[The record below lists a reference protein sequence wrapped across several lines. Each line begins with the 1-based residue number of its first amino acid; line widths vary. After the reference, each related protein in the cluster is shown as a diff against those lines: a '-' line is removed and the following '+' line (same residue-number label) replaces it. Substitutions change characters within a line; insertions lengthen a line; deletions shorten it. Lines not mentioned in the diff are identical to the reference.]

1 MDIKAYNNLENINK
15 GKLPN
20 KIVEC
25 FAPYHFEKSGYPTKI
40 KKLNELSK
48 YFDVMQEN
56 RYFQNIESLQHI
68 TDEEFQILKK
78 IANKIKNFSNSFNK
92 FSLGRNTITRCLISK
107 RIIDNFLN
115 KKSTIL
121 EIGPGSGYFA
131 SFAYETNIK
140 YYGMEITQAFYLYQS
155 KFYKKVYNEDYANL
169 AETKNEKKINQI
181 PWWEWVSN
189 KIKIK
194 FDLIVANHVL
204 CEMHSNS
211 LIYTFKKSI
220 DLFKNPEEKI
230 IVSEGIGSREFSSP
244 EHVVYLLKNIGWN
257 LVHANENIYIFVHNS
272 SSKKFI
278 NNMKYKRKFNFQYL
292 RYIIRNDK
300 KNILNSFFFLLKFL
314 IKKDSYYHELENRI
328 LKNYNFK
335 KIKKNNEN
343 YVSIE
348 ILNNFFDNKKN
359 NNLTEDE
366 NFLNYIKFTHN

>member
-15 GKLPN
+15 SLLPN

-25 FAPYHFEKSGYPTKI
+25 FAPYHFEKSGYPTTINKI
-40 KKLNELSK
+40 DELSK

-56 RYFQNIESLQHI
+56 RYFQNIEFLENI
-68 TDEEFQILKK
+68 TVEEFQLLKK
-78 IANKIKNFSNSFNK
+78 IANEIKKFSNTFNK

-115 KKSTIL
+115 KKSSIL
-121 EIGPGSGYFA
+121 EIGPGSGYLA
-131 SFAYETNIK
+131 CFAYEYDIK
-140 YYGMEITQAFYLYQS
+140 YYGMEVTQAFYLYQS
-155 KFYKKVYNEDYANL
+155 KFYKKAYNKDYTNFAV
-169 AETKNEKKINQI
+169 TKAEKKINQI
-181 PWWEWVSN
+181 PWWEWVTN

-220 DLFKNPEEKI
+220 DLFNNPDEKI

-244 EHVVYLLKNIGWN
+244 EHVVYSLRKIGWN

-278 NNMKYKRKFNFQYL
+278 NKTKYKRKLNFKYL
-292 RYIIRNDK
+292 KYIILNDR
-300 KNILNSFFFLLKFL
+300 KNIFNSFIFLLKFL

-335 KIKKNNEN
+335 KIKKNNKN
-343 YVSIE
+343 YVSKE
-348 ILNNFFDNKKN
+348 ILNDFFDNKKN
-359 NNLTEDE
+359 NNLTDDE
-366 NFLNYIKFTHN
+366 NFLNYLS